1 MRICSFL
8 NTATLLPLLVI
19 VVLQGCASTAV
30 APPVVVTVEPVQ
42 PVELVEPQVVVEPSF
57 ESDPFVNQQ
66 ILAIE
71 ALITQHQIDEARMI
85 LYGLTF
91 DRLSI
96 DQQTRYVLA
105 NANIALILGDGQEAL
120 TWLSGEYAY
129 LFDGLP
135 LQQQI
140 ALNLKRAEA
149 YEFSGRPLSAARE
162 RIFLAPVLEGE
173 TAIFNQ
179 EQIWFDLQ
187 LVPQE
192 QLLSL
197 AKQESS
203 PDLNGWIQLAVI
215 SMTEDD
221 DLRRLLIAVQQ
232 WQLQN
237 GGHPAAKLLPRSLQ
251 MLNEL
256 AISQPTH
263 LGILLPLSG
272 PLEKAGDAIRNGL
285 LAAWYQARQSGQDTP
300 ELTFYDTATNEDVS
314 ALYRQASQAG
324 AQAIIGPLSKAKV
337 QKMAEIQDLSIPVL
351 ALNYADNRIERV
363 SNFYQFG
370 LAPEDEAIQ
379 VANDIWQQGVR
390 RVMIVAPAS
399 AWGERVSDVFIRD
412 WQLKGGVIASKALFQ
427 QPDQYLTKIKNA
439 LNIQDSEQR
448 YQLLRRKLDQDL
460 VFEFRR
466 REDVDMVF
474 MLAFPAQARQ
484 LKPILNYQRGVDL
497 PVVATSNI
505 YSGVDDPDKNK
516 DLEGV
521 RFVEM
526 PWRLSP
532 SPIKNNVAEAFPDS
546 LDNYAALVALGVDA
560 YRLYPRLPQMSAFN
574 DVRIQ
579 GVTGTMTM
587 SDKGRIQRELDWA
600 EVQNGL
606 VRRAPVGELMQ

>member
-1 MRICSFL
+1 MRICSFV
-8 NTATLLPLLVI
+8 NTAIVLPLLVI
-19 VVLQGCASTAV
+19 TVLQGCVSTPV
-30 APPVVVTVEPVQ
+30 KPPVVAPEA
-42 PVELVEPQVVVEPSF
+42 QVVIEPTL
-57 ESDPFVNQQ
+57 ESDPFINQQ

-71 ALITQHQIDEARMI
+71 TFIAQHQIDEARII
-85 LYGLTF
+85 LTSLNF
-91 DRLSI
+91 NQLLV

-120 TWLSGEYAY
+120 TWLNGEYAY

-135 LQQQI
+135 LQEQI
-140 ALNLKRAEA
+140 ILNLKRAEA

-162 RIFLAPVLEGE
+162 RIFLAPVLEDE
-173 TAIFNQ
+173 TAVFNQ

-187 LVPQE
+187 LVPKQ
-192 QLLSL
+192 QLLDL
-197 AKQESS
+197 ANQESS

-221 DLRRLLIAVQQ
+221 DLARLLIAIEQ

-237 GGHPAAKLLPRSLQ
+237 SGHPGAKLLPRSLQ

-256 AISQPTH
+256 ASSLPTH
-263 LGILLPLSG
+263 LGIMLPLSG
-272 PLEKAGDAIRNGL
+272 PLEKAGKAIRNGL
-285 LAAWYQARQSGQDTP
+285 LAAWYQARQSDQDTP
-300 ELTFYDTATNEDVS
+300 ELTFYDTAANEDMT
-314 ALYRQASQAG
+314 ALYKQASDAG
-324 AQAIIGPLSKAKV
+324 AQAIIGPLAKARV
-337 QKMAEIQDLSIPVL
+337 QKMAEIQDLSVPVL
-351 ALNYADNRIERV
+351 ALNYADKRIEQV
-363 SNFYQFG
+363 ANFYQFG

-399 AWGERVSDVFIRD
+399 AWGERVSDAFILN
-412 WQLKGGVIASKALFQ
+412 WQLKGGVIASKALFK
-427 QPDQYLTKIKNA
+427 QPDQYLTTIKNG

-466 REDVDMVF
+466 REDIDMVF

-497 PVVATSNI
+497 PVVATSNL
-505 YSGVDDPDKNK
+505 YSGVDDPDKNQ
-516 DLEGV
+516 DLEGI

-526 PWRLSP
+526 PWRLAP
-532 SPIKNNVAEAFPDS
+532 SPIKNRVAEAFPDS

-560 YRLYPRLPQMSAFN
+560 YRLYPRLKQMSVFN

-587 SDKGRIQRELDWA
+587 SDNGRIQRTLDWA

-606 VRRAPVGELMQ
+606 VRRVPASDLQQ

>member
-30 APPVVVTVEPVQ
+30 APPVVVTVVPE
-42 PVELVEPQVVVEPSF
+42 EAVEPQVVVEPIF
-57 ESDPFVNQQ
+57 QSDPFVNQQ

-71 ALITQHQIDEARMI
+71 ALITQHQIDEARII
-85 LYGLTF
+85 LNGLTF

-300 ELTFYDTATNEDVS
+300 KLTFYDTATNEDVS

-532 SPIKNNVAEAFPDS
+532 SPIKKHVAEAFPDS